1 MCDCIDEGWGGKFTS
16 KSALECEHDKYF
28 GTKIDPRMASNLK
41 WRECGLTIGEKCK
54 SIFLIE
60 ETNREFFSLRISG
73 FLGAIRMLKEQC

>member
-54 SIFLIE
+54 SIF
-60 ETNREFFSLRISG
+60 
-73 FLGAIRMLKEQC
+73 